1 MQPQPIRLNLLI
13 TLVVFVAMFFFLYL
27 EVIGHYTILDNANLI
42 FHEAGHMILGIFGMQ
57 FIAFI
62 GGTLM
67 QLFPPISTTIYF
79 YQRHDITASVCC
91 IFWLGQN
98 LHNIGNYMA
107 DANVQILPLLGGGM
121 HDWNYIFSTLH
132 ILPLAEEIGF
142 LTQVLGVVTM
152 LAAPVILFVLYRK
165 QTSETII

>member
-1 MQPQPIRLNLLI
+1 MRLKLPIITIVSIVMLGLLVLQI
-13 TLVVFVAMFFFLYL
+13 T
-27 EVIGHYTILDNANLI
+27 GRSTILDSANLI
-42 FHEAGHMILGIFGMQ
+42 FHEAGHMILGIFGIQ

-79 YQRHDITASVCC
+79 YQRHDITAAICTF
-91 IFWLGQN
+91 FWLGQN

-132 ILPLAEEIGF
+132 ILPLAEEVGF
-142 LTQVLGVVTM
+142 LTQAIGVVIILATPM
-152 LAAPVILFVLYRK
+152 LLFALYAK
-165 QTSETII
+165 QTPEAAT